1 MKILSEEESID
12 LKGEKTQNY
21 SAYSLLSDWV
31 KSLYLWNGTNGLVL
45 ILTEVSNWE
54 RKKET
59 LQQNGYG
66 KILMNLLFN
75 PRLLSFCTLFRMPW
89 FSVLD

>member
-21 SAYSLLSDWV
+21 SACSLLSDWV

-54 RKKET
+54 RKNKPYSKMAEQKF
-59 LQQNGYG
+59 L
-66 KILMNLLFN
+66 
-75 PRLLSFCTLFRMPW
+75 
-89 FSVLD
+89 